1 MFYDYA
7 VLQSLPVLPHSF
19 PTRRSSDLLFW
30 LVRACSG
37 RATTQARKCQ
47 RSAQLRKSPFGAEI
61 PFRDIGYKLDLSQKV
76 VSDHPNKEKT
86 GRHSSGYPT
95 ASLLRADRRKREPG
109 EGLPPALGREAEAQQ
124 AHRGDRGHGRKQ
136 SEENKSTHQSLTSN

>member
-37 RATTQARKCQ
+37 RATTQARKGQ

-61 PFRDIGYKLDLSQKV
+61 PFRDIGYKLELSPKV
-76 VSDHPNKEKT
+76 VSDPQNKGKT
-86 GRHSSGYPT
+86 GRNSRGYPT
-95 ASLLRADRRKREPG
+95 ASSLCATRTERETV
-109 EGLPPALGREAEAQQ
+109 EGLPPVQPTPA
-124 AHRGDRGHGRKQ
+124 GDPPQ
-136 SEENKSTHQSLTSN
+136 TSTTDGTS